1 MDSDIIMNRSELT
14 QLNGQSVLVKSTADH
29 RDPPA
34 ALRGT
39 IEARPGARG
48 RPEVKIVLEY
58 PDMNNSAAHHGV
70 IPVNERDAERL
81 LAQGREGVCEYT
93 IDRPLNPGPEPDAPQ
108 AAS

>member
-1 MDSDIIMNRSELT
+1 MNRRDLT

-29 RDPPA
+29 RDPPT

-39 IEARPGARG
+39 IDAKPGPTG

-58 PDMNNSAAHHGV
+58 PDMNNTAARRGV
-70 IPVNERDAERL
+70 IPVGEADAERL
-81 LAQGREGVCEYT
+81 LAQGRNGVCEYT
-93 IDRPLNPGPEPDAPQ
+93 INRPLDPGPEPEAPQ